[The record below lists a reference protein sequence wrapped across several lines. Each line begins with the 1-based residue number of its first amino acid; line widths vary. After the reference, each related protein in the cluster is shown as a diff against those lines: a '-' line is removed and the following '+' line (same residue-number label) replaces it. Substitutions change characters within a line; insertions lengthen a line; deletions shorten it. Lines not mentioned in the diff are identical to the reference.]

1 MGTTQPRTQ
10 AVRAGSTS
18 HGRIVLAAPTMAL
31 SAGTLYIS
39 GAPVDLRVDKLAVSE
54 SLNTTGRSPRPA
66 SPASSTRA
74 GQIAAG
80 VLLVEPSVG
89 KDPILASAGP
99 RWTVHVHLSS
109 NIVFTA

>member
-1 MGTTQPRTQ
+1 MCRL
-10 AVRAGSTS
+10 
-18 HGRIVLAAPTMAL
+18 VLRKYENFGASFNL
-31 SAGTLYIS
+31 SDT
-39 GAPVDLRVDKLAVSE
+39 DLRVDKLAVSG

-74 GQIAAG
+74 GSRKIFSLRKLSKLPGQIAAG

-99 RWTVHVHLSS
+99 PLLRYCLDGVNMGIGNCT
-109 NIVFTA
+109 